1 MKSPILLTIGYEG
14 KSIDEFIDRL
24 HQFNITRLIDV
35 REIPYSRKK
44 GFSKPSLQEKLENA
58 NIEYVH
64 LKSLGS
70 PLWLRNRLRKH
81 RDYDYF
87 FKAYST
93 YLSSQI
99 STIDILHKYLLDGTN
114 CIMCFERLSIDCH
127 RSILANKLKEYDGNG
142 LIIKHV

>member
-1 MKSPILLTIGYEG
+1 MLLTIGYEG
-14 KSIDEFIDRL
+14 KLIDEFVDRL

-44 GFSKPSLQEKLENA
+44 GFSKPSLHERLDNA

-64 LKSLGS
+64 LMSLGS
-70 PLWLRNRLRKH
+70 PSWIRNRLKKD

-93 YLSSQI
+93 YLSGRI
-99 STIDILHKYLLDGTN
+99 TAIDILHRYLSDGIN

-127 RSILANKLKEYDGNG
+127 RSVLAKRLKEYNGNG
-142 LIIKHV
+142 LIINNI